1 MSNTE
6 QRNTEQRP
14 KSEDIPGQKLP
25 YPAKQSDMNPPP
37 DSDLSNYRAAG
48 KLRGKVALITGA
60 DSGIGRAVAIAFAME
75 GANVA
80 ILYNENDA
88 DANTTREMVEEK
100 GGRCLVLKSDVRDS
114 AGCRAA
120 VARTVGELGG
130 LNILVNNAA
139 YQMAQKK
146 FEDVTEEQFRRT
158 FETNIF
164 GYFYMAQ
171 AALPHL
177 KKDDVIINTGSIVG
191 LVGHPMLVDYTATKG
206 AIHAFT
212 KSLALNLGER
222 GIRVNC
228 VVPGPV
234 WTPNIPATMPIEE
247 VENFG
252 HEVALGRPGQP
263 EELAPAYVFLAS
275 SDSSFVTGS
284 LVEVT
289 GGKTSSS

>member
-1 MSNTE
+1 MNDE
-6 QRNTEQRP
+6 KQYP

-25 YPAKQSDMNPPP
+25 YPAKQSEMNPPP
-37 DSDLSNYRAAG
+37 QSDLSNYKAAG
-48 KLRGKVALITGA
+48 KLKGKVALITGA

-75 GANVA
+75 GASVA
-80 ILYNENDA
+80 ILYNVNDD
-88 DANTTREMVEEK
+88 DAETTRAMVEAK
-100 GGRCLVLKSDVRDS
+100 GAKCLVIKADVRNSDE
-114 AGCRAA
+114 CRAA
-120 VARTVGELGG
+120 VKQTTDELGG
-130 LNILVNNAA
+130 LNVLVNNAA
-139 YQMAQKK
+139 FQSAQKK

-171 AALPHL
+171 SALPHL
-177 KKDDVIINTGSIVG
+177 AEGDCIINTGSIVG
-191 LVGHPMLVDYTATKG
+191 LVGNPLLVDYTASKG

-234 WTPNIPATMPIEE
+234 WTPNIPGTMPIEE

-252 HEVALGRPGQP
+252 HEVALKRPGQP

-289 GGKTSSS
+289 GGKLSSG

>member
-1 MSNTE
+1 ME
-6 QRNTEQRP
+6 E
-14 KSEDIPGQKLP
+14 
-25 YPAKQSDMNPPP
+25 
-37 DSDLSNYRAAG
+37 
-48 KLRGKVALITGA
+48 A
-60 DSGIGRAVAIAFAME
+60 D
-75 GANVA
+75 VA
-80 ILYNENDA
+80 ILYNENDTDA
-88 DANTTREMVEEK
+88 DTTRRMVEAK
-100 GGRCLVLKSDVRDS
+100 GRRCLVLKHDVRNS
-114 AGCRAA
+114 AECRTA
-120 VARTVGELGG
+120 VQQTVSEFGH

-139 YQMAQKK
+139 YQMAQPR

-164 GYFYMAQ
+164 GYFFMAQ

-177 KKDDVIINTGSIVG
+177 TEGDAIINTGSIVG

-252 HEVALGRPGQP
+252 HEVALRRPGQP

-275 SDSSFVTGS
+275 TDSSFVTGS
-284 LVEVT
+284 LIEVT
-289 GGKTSSS
+289 GGKLSSS